1 MAEFAYN
8 NTQNVSTGFTLF
20 ELNCGYHSSILY
32 KKDIDL
38 YFKLKSANKLLTKL
52 QKLMTLYREN
62 LHYAQKL

>member
-1 MAEFAYN
+1 MAEVAYN
-8 NTQNVSTGFTLF
+8 NTQNVNTGFTLF